1 MLLITTRVVVSAPA
15 PPPPPSPEPSS
26 NCPDKCGDVHI
37 PYPFGVG
44 AGCSLNRMFA
54 LTCDN
59 KTSPPSLL
67 TGNVKVAN
75 ITLETAQM
83 VAYTYLTYSCNVPF
97 GNGTSQLLRNSIALS
112 VASPFLLS
120 PSDNVFTALGCR
132 STAMLKGRSVDAYL
146 TGCIT
151 TCERASDTGDDGAPC
166 QGHGCCEASLTPGLT
181 QVRMT
186 WNEDEQGKYPVPD
199 NPCQYAF
206 VATKGWYVNYFFSFN
221 YQIKNSVLYPFQII
235 EFYGFGAYSQFSAAQ
250 KFDVTLVE
258 KGASIRH
265 ICLEPNSIRDQRVHQ
280 SRFI

>member
-44 AGCSLNRMFA
+44 AGCSLNRSFA

-67 TGNVKVAN
+67 TGNIKVAN

-83 VAYTYLTYSCNVPF
+83 VIYSYLTYICNVPF
-97 GNGTSQLLRNSIALS
+97 GNGTSQLLWKGMAFS

-120 PSDNVFTALGCR
+120 PSDNVFTALGYR
-132 STAMLKGRSVDAYL
+132 SIARLKGRSKGAYL
-146 TGCIT
+146 TCCIT
-151 TCERASDTGDDGAPC
+151 TCERVNDTGDDGAPC
-166 QGHGCCEASLTPGLT
+166 RGYGCCEASLIPGLR
-181 QVRMT
+181 QVIMSWTKGDQRK
-186 WNEDEQGKYPVPD
+186 NPVPD

-206 VATKGWYVNYFFSFN
+206 VATKGWYVNYFLSFN
-221 YQIKNSVLYPFQII
+221 YQQEGIKNSVLYPFQII
-235 EFYGFGAYSQFSAAQ
+235 EFYIRLCLLFSVCAAQ
-250 KFDVTLVE
+250 KFDVT
-258 KGASIRH
+258 
-265 ICLEPNSIRDQRVHQ
+265 
-280 SRFI
+280 